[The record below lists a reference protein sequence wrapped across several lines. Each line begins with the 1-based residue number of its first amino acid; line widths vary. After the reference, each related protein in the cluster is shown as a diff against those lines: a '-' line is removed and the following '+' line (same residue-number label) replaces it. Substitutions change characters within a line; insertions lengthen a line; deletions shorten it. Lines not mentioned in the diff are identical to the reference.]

1 MSGKWAKNT
10 EKDKTIDSLVKVQD
24 TLSCRAV
31 VGEGDFTR
39 CPETG
44 DLRNVYGYDEMNIG
58 DKNDDHISVKSQSS
72 TFVKFNYSLREYK
85 SMAFNADP
93 RKIVIESASEPS
105 VFKIT
110 SKQATE
116 KEEVLIR
123 VSTKSIRTDIFAK
136 LTVCVYKELLIE
148 DAKYYGIAQTG
159 NLSSRPSSLNPS
171 LIVEEANKY
180 LKYEVVNIEKISPI
194 EHVDVNF
201 DLNKNGVI
209 DYYNDGNSP
218 EIDAIYKR
226 LLEVKAEAKSIVLIK
241 DKINDVWRTKK
252 SVRRGDTTI
261 ALTSSSAYLD
271 LSETFIISKPN
282 GDSTEIFRITSRNGK
297 QLTIDTDASKE
308 GNQGFKNNH
317 PKIVG
322 NDLLSHC
329 VKSKSHTIAGLAA
342 NFARKT
348 PALLVG
354 ATEGDISQLLSH
366 ELSHGL
372 DLDDVNNAGNI
383 MHYTKMTPNAKAPFT
398 YKGQRTV
405 ITGTSTNT
413 GKTQNQWRST
423 NRNPKKQ

>member
-1 MSGKWAKNT
+1 MRFIFRTVSFLVLWQQTKINLLNKIKNIVDRAINSNNPVKFKATIDSLKHSMSGKWAKNT

-148 DAKYYGIAQTG
+148 DAKY
-159 NLSSRPSSLNPS
+159 
-171 LIVEEANKY
+171 
-180 LKYEVVNIEKISPI
+180 
-194 EHVDVNF
+194 
-201 DLNKNGVI
+201 
-209 DYYNDGNSP
+209 
-218 EIDAIYKR
+218 
-226 LLEVKAEAKSIVLIK
+226 
-241 DKINDVWRTKK
+241 
-252 SVRRGDTTI
+252 
-261 ALTSSSAYLD
+261 
-271 LSETFIISKPN
+271 
-282 GDSTEIFRITSRNGK
+282 
-297 QLTIDTDASKE
+297 
-308 GNQGFKNNH
+308 
-317 PKIVG
+317 
-322 NDLLSHC
+322 
-329 VKSKSHTIAGLAA
+329 
-342 NFARKT
+342 
-348 PALLVG
+348 
-354 ATEGDISQLLSH
+354 
-366 ELSHGL
+366 
-372 DLDDVNNAGNI
+372 
-383 MHYTKMTPNAKAPFT
+383 
-398 YKGQRTV
+398 
-405 ITGTSTNT
+405 
-413 GKTQNQWRST
+413 
-423 NRNPKKQ
+423 